1 MGTSAHIVR
10 GEIEQQLHL
19 LDIMIFNTVY
29 IQIDGQKNGLNNI
42 DDNENETMHLYH
54 TFSVV

>member
-10 GEIEQQLHL
+10 GEIEQQLHP

-29 IQIDGQKNGLNNI
+29 LQTDGHKNGLNNI
-42 DDNENETMHLYH
+42 DDNENETIHLYH
-54 TFSVV
+54 TFSVI